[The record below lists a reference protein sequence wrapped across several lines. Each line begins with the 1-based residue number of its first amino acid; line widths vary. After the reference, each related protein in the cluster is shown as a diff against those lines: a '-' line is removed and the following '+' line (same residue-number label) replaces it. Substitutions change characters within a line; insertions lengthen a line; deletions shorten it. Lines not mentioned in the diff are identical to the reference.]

1 MRWAPFLDGYDLT
14 NLTIGGE
21 NGTIDGSGAF
31 FWALHDA
38 KKMTSTRPP
47 LWSCVRCTDMV
58 LEDTT
63 FLNAGF
69 WTIHPVLGRRLTA
82 RRIYILAP
90 NDAPNTGDTFLGPQY
105 MYSCALCARSGCC
118 SQADKTLPV
127 FRFDQMVSTP
137 TAPPMCCLRIRTC
150 PTAMMRSRSK
160 LAGTVPPR
168 YRRTTSASATSHNGT
183 EAAGFRS
190 DQRCLEGFP
199 TWMCRTC
206 GSIAVIAH
214 RYSPHSVCIV
224 NEFVQNGN

>member
-90 NDAPNTGDTFLGPQY
+90 NDAPNTGDTFLTAALGRNTCTHAPSARGP
-105 MYSCALCARSGCC
+105 AAARRLTKLCLC
-118 SQADKTLPV
+118 S
-127 FRFDQMVSTP
+127 
-137 TAPPMCCLRIRTC
+137 
-150 PTAMMRSRSK
+150 
-160 LAGTVPPR
+160 
-168 YRRTTSASATSHNGT
+168 
-183 EAAGFRS
+183 
-190 DQRCLEGFP
+190 
-199 TWMCRTC
+199 
-206 GSIAVIAH
+206 GSIRWFRPRQHLRCAV
-214 RYSPHSVCIV
+214 
-224 NEFVQNGN
+224 

>member
-90 NDAPNTGDTFLGPQY
+90 NDAPNTGEQPSL
-105 MYSCALCARSGCC
+105 
-118 SQADKTLPV
+118 
-127 FRFDQMVSTP
+127 
-137 TAPPMCCLRIRTC
+137 LR
-150 PTAMMRSRSK
+150 PW
-160 LAGTVPPR
+160 
-168 YRRTTSASATSHNGT
+168 
-183 EAAGFRS
+183 AA
-190 DQRCLEGFP
+190 
-199 TWMCRTC
+199 
-206 GSIAVIAH
+206 IH
-214 RYSPHSVCIV
+214 
-224 NEFVQNGN
+224 